1 MRLTPVFYCCLL
13 LLCLTAQK
21 AMAQEEKTYK
31 AIVLDSIEKTL
42 VEKATVEL
50 SGNKTSGKFM
60 TDKKGTFSIS
70 LKSDSS
76 ILTIQHIG
84 YREKRLTILSAKIPK
99 GIDTIYL
106 MPAENRLDDI
116 VIKTKVP
123 PIVVKG
129 DTTEFNIDS
138 SMFENFDVVQDL
150 VRRLPG
156 LEIDAE
162 GKMSFH
168 GKPITRILVD
178 GEDLFGGDP
187 EFSMKKLPAGMV
199 AKIQVMD
206 TKTLEQLF
214 TRTPSDGE
222 DKTLNIQLKPG
233 NKTFG
238 SGDALVGTRNQL
250 EGNGSLSMFEG
261 RRKISASGNIAS
273 SNKIGLAKIGS
284 GPSSSSANASA
295 NYSNKVGQLHYNAN
309 YGYNQN
315 ESINNMYRERTQL
328 ITADT
333 SFFTT
338 SRSRTQFGNNAHRFS
353 VNGNLFIDSSSSLDF
368 TINFATSEGQ
378 SEMSS
383 SSATLENGS
392 LRSQSGNISATKS
405 KSENLGG
412 SFNWRKYLNRRGRS
426 LMVSGRVNQSVQKSD
441 AYTQSLNTYFKNNQ
455 PVSGD
460 TLDRLTRTL
469 GNSKSYSFTVNYVEP
484 ISKKLNF
491 NLRGSFDFSTTDNDR
506 LIYNLDSAKNIESF
520 DSLFSARTLST
531 FNTQNVGGS
540 FNYTAKNWN
549 MSSGMTVVFQQ
560 SLRTLQKEQ
569 IQQNL
574 LRFGPS
580 LNATYYLS
588 KEKSIRANFSA
599 NTQQPSI
606 DQLQPVPD
614 NSNPLFIRIGNP
626 DLKTSF
632 SQSYGITYLHAKS
645 GNNFT
650 ANLGYSPTSNQIVNA
665 VFFDQF
671 RRQTSQYINVNG
683 VYTARGNISISRLK
697 QEEKKART
705 ITASAGINYGQ
716 QVFFQS
722 NQMYQSRNYTTN
734 TSFSFSRRQFAV
746 RSPAYTISL
755 TGSYGRNWT
764 PADTKILNTTRLSIT
779 PRLDGSCNVFGA
791 LYATASYQLLY
802 NRLDYHSTLRRND
815 EYNIHQVNS
824 SIDLRIAKKYSL
836 QSHLT
841 YQYNTQ
847 VPAGTNKAMVNCGAS
862 ATTYVLKGK
871 GFITLQA
878 SDLFALNQNLRR
890 VVGENFIEDVQ
901 IDNLRN
907 FFTLKMQYNFS
918 KLERRDN
925 RKPTSNTK

>member
-1 MRLTPVFYCCLL
+1 MRWTRFFCCLL
-13 LLCLTAQK
+13 VMCLTAHQ
-21 AMAQEEKTYK
+21 ALAQEGKTYK
-31 AIVLDSIEKTL
+31 GLILDSIEKTP

-50 SGNKTSGKFM
+50 TAVKFSAKTI
-60 TDKKGTFSIS
+60 TDKKGSFS
-70 LKSDSS
+70 LTVKNDSS
-76 ILTIQHIG
+76 VLVIQHIG
-84 YREKRLTILSAKIPK
+84 YTEKRLTILSSKIRNN
-99 GIDTIYL
+99 IDTLYL
-106 MPAENRLDDI
+106 SPADKRMEDI

-123 PIVVKG
+123 PIVIKG

-162 GKMSFH
+162 GKMTFH

-250 EGNGSLSMFEG
+250 EGNGSVSMFDG
-261 RRKISASGNIAS
+261 DQKINASGNLAS
-273 SNKIGLAKIGS
+273 SNKIGLAKTRN
-284 GPSSSSANASA
+284 GPTSSSANASA
-295 NYSNKVGQLHYNAN
+295 NYSNRIGKLRYNAS
-309 YGYNQN
+309 YGYNEN
-315 ESINNMYRERTQL
+315 SNSNSIYRERTQL

-338 SRSRTQFGNNAHRFS
+338 SRNRTEFGSNGHRFNIS
-353 VNGNLFIDSSSSLDF
+353 GNLFLDSSSTLDMNLSF
-368 TINFATSEGQ
+368 GTSQ
-378 SEMSS
+378 SSNETSS

-392 LRSQSGNISATKS
+392 MRSQSINASTSES
-405 KSENLGG
+405 KQENLTG
-412 SFNWRKYLNRRGRS
+412 SVNWRKYLNRRGRS
-426 LMVSGRVNQSVQKSD
+426 LMVSGRFSQSTQQSD
-441 AYTQSLNTYFKNNQ
+441 AYTQSLNTYFKNNL
-455 PVSGD
+455 PISGD
-460 TLDRLTRTL
+460 TLNRLTRTL
-469 GNSKSYSFTVNYVEP
+469 GNSNAYSFTVNYVEP
-484 ISKKLNF
+484 ISKTLNF
-491 NLRGSFDFSTTDNDR
+491 NLRGNFDFSSNDNDR
-506 LIYNLDSAKNIESF
+506 LIYNLDSTKNIESF

-531 FNTQNVGGS
+531 FNTQNVSGS

-560 SLRTLQKEQ
+560 SMRTLQKEQ
-569 IQQNL
+569 IQQDL
-574 LRFGPS
+574 LRFAPS

-599 NTQQPSI
+599 STQQPSI
-606 DQLQPVPD
+606 DQLQPIPD

-632 SQSYGITYLHAKS
+632 SQSYDITYFHAKG

-650 ANLGYSPTSNQIVNA
+650 TNLSYAPTSNQIVNA

-683 VYTARGNISISRLK
+683 VYTARANVSISRLK
-697 QEEKKART
+697 QEDKKART
-705 ITASAGINYGQ
+705 ISASAGINYGQ

-722 NQMYQSRNYTTN
+722 NKMYQSKNYTTN
-734 TSFSFSRRQFAV
+734 TNFSFSRRQFAV
-746 RSPAYTISL
+746 RSPAYTISF
-755 TGSYGRNWT
+755 TGSYSRNWT
-764 PADTKILNTTRLSIT
+764 PADTKILNTTRLNIA
-779 PRLDGSCNVFGA
+779 PRLDGSCNLFGT
-791 LYATASYQLLY
+791 LYATTSYQVWY
-802 NRLDYHSTLRRND
+802 NLLDYHSAQRRND
-815 EYNIHQVNS
+815 EYSIHQVNS
-824 SIDLRIAKKYSL
+824 SVDLRIAKKYSI

-862 ATTYVLKGK
+862 ATTYILKGK
-871 GFITLQA
+871 GYITLQA

-918 KLERRDN
+918 KLERRDT
-925 RKPTSNTK
+925 RKPMSNTK